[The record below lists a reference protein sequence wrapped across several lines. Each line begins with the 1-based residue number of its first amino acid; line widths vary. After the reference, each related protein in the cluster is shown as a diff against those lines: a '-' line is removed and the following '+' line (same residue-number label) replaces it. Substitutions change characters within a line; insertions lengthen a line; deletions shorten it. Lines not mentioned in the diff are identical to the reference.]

1 MKKIVLSFILLPLL
15 FIACSSD
22 KENPGPGPGPEPQP
36 QPGEIAIYMSV
47 VPDSVLLGE
56 TVEFTIK
63 ATQENQDDQF
73 TLSASVIG
81 GEMTINGY
89 PFENVKKLSPGIEAK
104 VNFTPAME
112 GMCRIAFTV
121 VGKNNKT
128 ATSGVAVKGYDIPAE
143 VVFSEIPDSVSV
155 KEVTEFTFT
164 VKGREGKEY
173 IVSIDT
179 IIPAFERDLTD
190 KDGYL
195 TGVLLRRGISIAVNR
210 ENKKEVS
217 VQSGAE
223 NTVRLADM
231 QCIGDYKLLFTV
243 KDAEG
248 KEIKA
253 EKVVKAFSPEE
264 IIIDFLEVDAE
275 IELGMGFEPE
285 RYYEK
290 LNRHFNYYQLPEY
303 FSDKH
308 VTTIY
313 TVEVDMPGYPGKTTI
328 PGRGMIVY
336 IGQGGEAELYKE
348 SAKGNNRNF
357 LSPAWDNRDNSKLQK
372 TGLHALNFDT
382 NSADN
387 APGTQTYT
395 LTIADMYGKKAS
407 KTLTIIALPYGSEM
421 PYPDDVWK
429 RRYDWSTHVDP
440 KN

>member
-15 FIACSSD
+15 FIACSD
-22 KENPGPGPGPEPQP
+22 KENPGPGPGPDPKP
-36 QPGEIAIYMSV
+36 QPGEIAIYMSA

-56 TVEFTIK
+56 KVEFTIK

-104 VNFTPAME
+104 VNFTPATE

-179 IIPAFERDLTD
+179 VIPAFEIDLRDSETIT
-190 KDGYL
+190 KR
-195 TGVLLRRGISIAVNR
+195 GVSIAVNA
-210 ENKKEVS
+210 ENKKKVK
-217 VQSGAE
+217 VQTGAE

-243 KDAEG
+243 KDAE

-264 IIIDFLEVDAE
+264 IIIDFLEVDPW
-275 IELGMGFEPE
+275 IELGFNKEE
-285 RYYEK
+285 YFVK
-290 LNRHFNYYQLPEY
+290 LNKHFNYKQLPAY

-313 TVEVDMPGYPGKTTI
+313 TVEEDKPGYPGKTTI

-336 IGQGGEAELYKE
+336 IGQGNEKELFIKDINY
-348 SAKGNNRNF
+348 NNRLILAATFDAKEGYNK
-357 LSPAWDNRDNSKLQK
+357 SMQK
-372 TGLHALNFDT
+372 TGLHALDLNT
-382 NSADN
+382 NPGDN

-407 KTLTIIALPYGSEM
+407 KTLTIIALPYGTPM

-440 KN
+440 VR